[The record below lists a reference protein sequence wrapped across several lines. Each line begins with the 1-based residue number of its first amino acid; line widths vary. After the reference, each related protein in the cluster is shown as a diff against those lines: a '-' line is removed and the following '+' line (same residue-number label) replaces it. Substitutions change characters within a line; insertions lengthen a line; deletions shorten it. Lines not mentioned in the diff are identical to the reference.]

1 MVSGR
6 GRLALFI
13 VGRNPLQHC
22 TTIEPLIEEAAK
34 VHGQK
39 RGDYFIVHN
48 SATVSCSVLLTAYDE
63 ILVTARKRKL
73 SIHKRTT

>member
-13 VGRNPLQHC
+13 LRRNPLQHC
-22 TTIEPLIEEAAK
+22 TNIEPVIEEAAK